1 MHDIDHAVVQQ
12 LYEAAA
18 GGVDWNVALGAV
30 HDALRVSATQFFVIE
45 KANLKLEMAENSDGS
60 PPEAM
65 FDYVRF
71 GYRIDP
77 HVAHA
82 AALPVG
88 ELLQTAK
95 VFPREQ
101 YKNHPYYLE
110 MWGPHNVREVLGA
123 KVAENERHVAMF
135 GVTRQWDLPPFTDG
149 EVNLM
154 RRYTGHVAAALKIA
168 KHLERMQT
176 NAIAGYGLMQASGRP
191 MFLLDRSSGLL
202 SANDLAREM
211 LERGDT
217 FAILNGVFR
226 CLRPEGR
233 RVLEHAMT
241 EIAIDRAD
249 ADANAL
255 HNRLGIRLPRVDGT
269 PLLCSLWDLRPEA
282 TMGAFGS
289 LPAVLL
295 TVVHPPQGNA
305 VDPIWLGSLFD
316 LSPAEVRVASGLM
329 RGEALRDIAD
339 FLHVSVETVR
349 SQVKSICAKT
359 GTHRQSSLVSTLL
372 RASAL

>member
-1 MHDIDHAVVQQ
+1 MPDIDHAVVQR

-18 GGVDWNVALGAV
+18 GGIDWNVALGGV
-30 HDALRVSATQFFVIE
+30 HVALGVSATQFFVIE
-45 KANLKLEMAENSDGS
+45 KATTHLEVAENSDGS
-60 PPEAM
+60 PPDAM

-71 GYRIDP
+71 GWRIDP

-101 YKNHPYYLE
+101 YKDHVYYRE

-123 KVAENERHVAMF
+123 KVGENERHVAMF
-135 GVTRQWDLPPFTDG
+135 GVTRQYDRPPFTDD
-149 EVNLM
+149 EVDLM
-154 RRYTGHVAAALKIA
+154 RRYTSHVVAALRIA

-176 NAIAGYGLMQASGRP
+176 NAIAGYGLMQGSGRP
-191 MFLLDRSSGLL
+191 MILLGQSCEVL

-211 LERGDT
+211 IAKGKT
-217 FAILNGVFR
+217 FTIRNGTIHCV
-226 CLRPEGR
+226 RPEGR
-233 RVLEHAMT
+233 RILELAMAD
-241 EIAIDRAD
+241 INADREHV
-249 ADANAL
+249 DANAM
-255 HNRLGIRLPRVDGT
+255 HKRAGIRLPRADGT
-269 PLLCSLWDLRPEA
+269 PLLCSLWDLRPESS
-282 TMGAFGS
+282 MGAFGPQ
-289 LPAVLL
+289 PAVLL
-295 TVVHPPQGNA
+295 TVVHPPQGNE

-329 RGEALRDIAD
+329 RGEALRDIAA

-349 SQVKSICAKT
+349 SQVKSICSKT
-359 GTHRQSSLVSTLL
+359 GTHRQSDLVATLL
-372 RASAL
+372 RASVP